1 MRSLFALVLTAFSVH
16 AVPAAAA
23 PAVPP
28 ACVALA
34 RTWQSIELAC
44 PLEAVAPQ
52 RYRFS
57 AKFSGSHDDTAL
69 SLAST
74 LDGAPIACDAGS
86 KTESNGEDGDIVLEC
101 RFAMAQPTAGG
112 ALRVRMKWYHATYE
126 GHAFAAV
133 DATP

>member
-1 MRSLFALVLTAFSVH
+1 MRSLFALVLAAL

-23 PAVPP
+23 PAAPP
-28 ACVALA
+28 ACIALA
-34 RTWQSIELAC
+34 KTWQSIELAC
-44 PLEAVAPQ
+44 PLEAVTPQ

-57 AKFSGSHDDTAL
+57 ARFSGSHDDTTL
-69 SLAST
+69 SLTPS
-74 LDGAPIACDAGS
+74 LDGEPLACDVGS
-86 KTESNGEDGDIVLEC
+86 RTDSSGEDGDIVLEC
-101 RFAMAQPTAGG
+101 RFALTQTAAGN